1 MTSICMRKHQLDC
14 IYTRAQPYKW
24 LDNPATIIS
33 STLLNLTHGSHS
45 EAKRKADNEVVEM
58 ESEKEGNKRQMQQE
72 LDNTRTALREEL
84 SFNASATVRRKSTTG
99 KKNK

>member
-1 MTSICMRKHQLDC
+1 MMDDLYMHAQAPIGLHIHQGTTSQM
-14 IYTRAQPYKW
+14 
-24 LDNPATIIS
+24 
-33 STLLNLTHGSHS
+33 NLTHGSHS

-84 SFNASATVRRKSTTG
+84 SFNASATVRRKSTTR

>member
-1 MTSICMRKHQLDC
+1 
-14 IYTRAQPYKW
+14 
-24 LDNPATIIS
+24 
-33 STLLNLTHGSHS
+33 
-45 EAKRKADNEVVEM
+45 M